1 MKRGKTML
9 NWIIGIVI
17 FSFAGALLY
26 KNIQKSKQGKCPSC
40 KPDRSGKKE
49 SCQCNKY

>member
-1 MKRGKTML
+1 MI

-17 FSFAGALLY
+17 FTVAGSILF

-40 KPDRSGKKE
+40 SSDCSCNGDN
-49 SCQCNKY
+49 CQCH